1 MFHLVSCAGSVYIG
15 GERIRG
21 PRAGAR
27 CGTRNGC
34 PGTAGSPLVLPS
46 DLRTELIS
54 EKMHGILLVMQRPGH
69 RRAVQLIIRPCS
81 WSVLSQVAEA
91 IAQVEAEEKAA
102 AVKNAIA
109 EVRDH

>member
-54 EKMHGILLVMQRPGH
+54 EKNAWNTISNAKTWPPEGCAADHQT
-69 RRAVQLIIRPCS
+69 VQLVC
-81 WSVLSQVAEA
+81 A
-91 IAQVEAEEKAA
+91 IAGCGGDRASGGRGEGGRCEEC
-102 AVKNAIA
+102 
-109 EVRDH
+109 DCGGT